1 MNKEMQRIAWIDIAK
16 GMAIFLMVCGHTSIP
31 LSVSNWIWSF
41 HMPLFFVVSGMLF
54 SPDRYPSAMA
64 FVRKRCMSLLV
75 PWISFTIITVLCS
88 PSDSIRLLCEGRNLH
103 ALWFLPV
110 LFVVE
115 IMGYYLS
122 KIAVEGGKLLFALV
136 MASVGFVMEKYG
148 IRLPFNLEA
157 SLYATLFYTI
167 GFVCKRIITTSEPK
181 WMYILFLLA
190 VNVSLSQVLPRTDIA
205 ANKIGMYGVNALN
218 AFVGTMAIFF
228 LAQKEESWNRENLL
242 KKFFVWAGQNTLI
255 ILGLSAVINLPLKSA
270 MEHFLLPPIVNTA
283 LRHTLLWY
291 LLWLISRF
299 VNRYIPEIIG
309 KKRK

>member
-31 LSVSNWIWSF
+31 LCASNWIWSF
-41 HMPLFFVVSGMLF
+41 HMPLFFIVSGMLF

-88 PSDSIRLLCEGRNLH
+88 PSDSVRLLSEGRNLH

-115 IMGYYLS
+115 IMGYYLAMITIS
-122 KIAVEGGKLLFALV
+122 WGKLLLAIV

-167 GFVCKRIITTSEPK
+167 GFVCKRIITAAEPK

-190 VNVSLSQVLPRTDIA
+190 VNILLSQVLPRTDMA
-205 ANKIGMYGVNALN
+205 NNKIGMYGVNALN
-218 AFVGTMAIFF
+218 ALVGTMVIFF
-228 LAQKEESWNRENLL
+228 LAQKEEAWSRENLL
-242 KKFFVWAGQNTLI
+242 RKYFVWAGQNTLI
-255 ILGLSAVINLPLKSA
+255 ILGLSAVINLFMKNA
-270 MEHFLLPPIVNTA
+270 MEHFMLPPIVNSA

-299 VNRYIPEIIG
+299 VNRYIPEIVG
-309 KKRK
+309 KNRK